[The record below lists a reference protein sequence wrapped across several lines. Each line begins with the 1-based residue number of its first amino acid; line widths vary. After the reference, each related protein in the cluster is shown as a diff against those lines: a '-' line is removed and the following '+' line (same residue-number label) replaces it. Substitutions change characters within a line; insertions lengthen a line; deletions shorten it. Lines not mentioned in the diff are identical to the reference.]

1 MSSQWAKLIFG
12 GLAAVATW
20 KSLGPQRQHQVVSF
34 LDQVAAG
41 AEQARLAREHQ
52 QQAALLPTLPP
63 ASPIPAASP
72 VPMLSMEQFLPERYF
87 KPLPPVKALPA
98 YAYSLPEV
106 EPDAQWR
113 EVILPPVVVLVLGKR
128 GSGKSALAYRLLEL
142 FRNQL
147 SPYVVGVPAQ
157 AKHLLPDWVGIVPTL
172 EELPNRCIALID
184 EAYLAY
190 HSRQSLAQASTA
202 MSQVLNLSRQR
213 EQTLIF
219 VAQEARQVD
228 KNIAS
233 TASVMVF
240 KELGMLQPEFER
252 PELRKLVGEAKEAFA
267 GKMGDKSKWAYAY
280 SPDANFLGL
289 LESRLPS
296 FWKPSLS
303 RLFATD
309 QPPANL
315 RAAKGL
321 TAQEKAQLAR
331 DLREQGLS
339 YNQIA
344 HRLGVS
350 KSTVVNYLK
359 GYPYRRK

>member
-1 MSSQWAKLIFG
+1 
-12 GLAAVATW
+12 
-20 KSLGPQRQHQVVSF
+20 
-34 LDQVAAG
+34 
-41 AEQARLAREHQ
+41 
-52 QQAALLPTLPP
+52 
-63 ASPIPAASP
+63 
-72 VPMLSMEQFLPERYF
+72 
-87 KPLPPVKALPA
+87 
-98 YAYSLPEV
+98 
-106 EPDAQWR
+106 
-113 EVILPPVVVLVLGKR
+113 VILPPAVVLVLGKR

-142 FRNQL
+142 FRLQL

-157 AKHLLPDWVGIVPTL
+157 AKQLLPDWVGIAPTL

-190 HSRQSLAQASTA
+190 HSRQSLAQASTS

-213 EQTLIF
+213 EQTLLF

-233 TASVMVF
+233 TASVLVF

-252 PELRKLVGEAKEAFA
+252 PELRKLVGEAKEALA
-267 GKMGDKSKWAYAY
+267 GKMGDKCKWAYAY

-303 RLFATD
+303 RLFAAD

-315 RAAKGL
+315 RAAKAL
-321 TAQEKAQLAR
+321 TIQEKVQMAHEWQR
-331 DLREQGLS
+331 QGLS

-344 HRLGVS
+344 QRLGVS
-350 KSTVVNYLK
+350 KSTVANYLK
-359 GYPYRRK
+359 GYPYRSN